1 MREGGRTAGSLPWC
15 SRDLEELLCRW
26 QKWGIWGWLLTDVE
40 SWKPELSIRP
50 STVLRH
56 LYPCIFSSKEEGHK
70 TLRPWIPLGE
80 RWERDY
86 QFYHHPKQRLVDR
99 RRFHAGGAETVNP
112 VRFQSLLNSAN
123 KNKRVSAR
131 LLKEAMKG
139 DTVSL
144 IPCCHSLN
152 TSSRLLIF
160 TPSFG
165 GHQATSWE
173 VLTMA
178 EDGRRCLRSAWI
190 SKNKGLGTVIRS
202 CVKNAC

>member
-1 MREGGRTAGSLPWC
+1 MGFIITPSKGSWMGGGSL
-15 SRDLEELLCRW
+15 
-26 QKWGIWGWLLTDVE
+26 
-40 SWKPELSIRP
+40 
-50 STVLRH
+50 
-56 LYPCIFSSKEEGHK
+56 
-70 TLRPWIPLGE
+70 LGE
-80 RWERDY
+80 
-86 QFYHHPKQRLVDR
+86 Q
-99 RRFHAGGAETVNP
+99 TVNP

-123 KNKRVSAR
+123 INKRVSAR

-178 EDGRRCLRSAWI
+178 EDGKRCIRSA
-190 SKNKGLGTVIRS
+190 
-202 CVKNAC
+202 